1 MVILLQVSVHLVQVA
16 YLATLT
22 PMAIAQ
28 LQVGI
33 LTKLVAA
40 LSIYMESAVFFAG

>member
-1 MVILLQVSVHLVQVA
+1 LETEASLEIVS
-16 YLATLT
+16 

-33 LTKLVAA
+33 LTK
-40 LSIYMESAVFFAG
+40 